1 MRKIFLLLVL
11 AAFAGYVGW
20 RYWTIE
26 AVRQTGRSD
35 GANQVVAVEIATIQR
50 ADLRDV
56 TVFTGSIR
64 AEERYD
70 AAPKISGI
78 IRSINFDVGDT
89 VRRGDILAV
98 LDDDEYVLDVERAQA
113 SLKVAQA
120 VAVDA
125 ESQLAIAAR
134 DFARAENL
142 RRESVI
148 SPQEFDRYDAT
159 LKAQEAKRDTAR
171 AEVRLAEATLKAA
184 RVRLGYTRV
193 RADWSGGEETRVI
206 GRRFMDAGAL
216 ATANTPILSVLDI
229 SVVRAVIAVSEK
241 RYPRI
246 VPDGEVRIFT
256 DAFPDRIFEGRVAR
270 IPQELDTLTREAEVE
285 VRIDNRD
292 HVLKPGMFIRA
303 NIEFARNPDA
313 VAAPLEAVVRRDDG
327 NRGVFLVDEE
337 RTSVSFRPVTEGIVD
352 KGMVELIGGEDMDGR
367 EVVALGQHLLKDG
380 MAIRVSGGAQP
391 TIAGRTP

>member
-1 MRKIFLLLVL
+1 MRKFFVLLTL
-11 AAFAGYVGW
+11 AAFAMYVGW

-26 AVRQTGRSD
+26 GNVEAGRGD
-35 GANQVVAVEIATIQR
+35 AANQVVAVETATIQR
-50 ADLRDV
+50 ADLRDI
-56 TVFTGSIR
+56 TVFTGSVR

-78 IRSINFDVGDT
+78 IRAINFDVGDT

-98 LDDDEYVLDVERAQA
+98 LDDDEYVLDVERAEA
-113 SLKVAQA
+113 SLKVSQA

-125 ESQLAIAAR
+125 ESQLTIAAR

-148 SPQEFDRYDAT
+148 SPQEFDRYDAA

-171 AEVRLAEATLKAA
+171 AEVRLAEAALKTA

-193 RADWSGGEETRVI
+193 TADWSGGQETRVI

-241 RYPRI
+241 RYPGI
-246 VPDGEVRIFT
+246 VPDGEARVFT
-256 DAFPDRIFEGRVAR
+256 DAFPNRVFEGRIAR

-285 VRIDNRD
+285 VRIENRD
-292 HVLKPGMFIRA
+292 YILKPGMFIRA

-327 NRGVFLVDEE
+327 SRGVFLVDEE
-337 RTSVSFRPVTEGIVD
+337 RSSVSFRPVTEGIVD
-352 KGMVELIGGEDMDGR
+352 RGLVELVGGEDMDGR

-380 MAIRVSGGAQP
+380 MTIRVSGGAQAA
-391 TIAGRTP
+391 IAGRNP